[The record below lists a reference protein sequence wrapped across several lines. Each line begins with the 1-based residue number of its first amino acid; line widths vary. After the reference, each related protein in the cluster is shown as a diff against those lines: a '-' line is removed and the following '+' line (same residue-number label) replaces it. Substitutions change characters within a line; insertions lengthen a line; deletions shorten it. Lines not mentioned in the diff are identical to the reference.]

1 MLTAGTGAGAPAD
14 DGVDE
19 QAATVA
25 IIATSAT
32 GSAKRAFFMTNGGGY
47 ANEGPD
53 TMSGPS
59 TSYFRAELIGG
70 PWNYGRALAAGVA
83 APTIENRSRCE
94 PPRRSSSTAF

>member
-1 MLTAGTGAGAPAD
+1 MFTPGAGAGAPAD
-14 DGVDE
+14 DGVEE
-19 QAATVA
+19 QPATLA
-25 IIATSAT
+25 IIAASAT
-32 GSAKRAFFMTNGGGY
+32 GSAERAFFMTNGGGET
-47 ANEGPD
+47 NEGPD
-53 TMSGPS
+53 AMSGPS